1 MEIQSYLDRIHYKQ
15 SVRADI
21 HTLRGLHR
29 AHMLAVP
36 FENLDIVP
44 LQRPIHLDQ
53 QALWDKI
60 IARKR
65 GGFCYELNGAF
76 AWLLGQIGFE
86 VTCLNGRVYHE
97 DGSLGID
104 FDHLTLLVRTPG
116 QSARWLADVGFGD
129 SFLEPLSF
137 EEAGDHI
144 EGLRAYK
151 LEQTKDGMAMWQRD
165 YDGEWKRQ
173 YFFDLTPRRFPE
185 DYQAGCLHH
194 QNPSLSSF
202 GRVGIIS
209 MATADGRVSLNMEK
223 LIVTRNGQR
232 EERAINKKEYPLLL
246 KQYFGV
252 VL

>member
-1 MEIQSYLDRIHYKQ
+1 MEIQSYLDRINYKQ

-29 AHMLAVP
+29 AHMFSVP

-44 LQRPIHLDQ
+44 LQRPIQLDE
-53 QALWDKI
+53 QALLEKI
-60 IARKR
+60 VGRNR

-76 AWLLGQIGFE
+76 AWLLKKIGFE
-86 VTCLNGRVYHE
+86 VNYLNGRVYRD

-104 FDHLTLLVRTPG
+104 FDHLALLVRTPG

-129 SFLEPLSF
+129 SFIEPLSF
-137 EEAGDHI
+137 EIDKEHV

-151 LEQTKDGMAMWQRD
+151 LEATKDGFVMWQRD
-165 YDGEWKRQ
+165 YEGKWSHQ
-173 YFFDLTPRRFPE
+173 YFFDLTERKFPE
-185 DYQAGCLHH
+185 DYQVGCVYH

-202 GRVGIIS
+202 GREGIIS
-209 MATADGRVSLNMEK
+209 IANADGRVSLNKEK
-223 LIVTRNGQR
+223 LIITKNGQR
-232 EERAINKKEYPLLL
+232 EERSINKDEYPILL
-246 KQYFGV
+246 KKYFGV